1 MSAQP
6 IPSPD
11 DYLRLQE
18 AAQWYAVLRDE
29 EATVQDRAAWRAWLD
44 QGPLH
49 AQAWQHIE
57 AVSRRFEPLHAAGAS
72 PQAAASAL
80 VRARGARVSRR
91 RVLDGMGMLAGM
103 GVLGWGVWRH
113 TPLPGMAL
121 AQWADH
127 RTVTGEV
134 RRLAL
139 ADGTAVWLNTASA
152 LDVDYSATL
161 RRVRLVRGE
170 VLIQTA
176 GDGVA
181 GRPFVADSAH
191 GRMRALGTRF
201 SVREQPDATTLA
213 VTEGAVEVRTTGG
226 ALRVVSAGE
235 QVRFDGERILES
247 SPADP
252 AREAWARGVLLAD
265 DMALQ
270 DLAAEL
276 GRYRNGYLAVAPE
289 VARLRVMGTYPL
301 QDTDPALAML
311 ADTLPVQVRQVL
323 PWWVVIEARSGR

>member
-1 MSAQP
+1 MSTPPLA
-6 IPSPD
+6 PSPD

-29 EATVQDRAAWRAWLD
+29 EATAQDRAAWRAWLD

-49 AQAWQHIE
+49 AQAWTHIE
-57 AVSRRFEPLHAAGAS
+57 AVSRRFEPLHSSSAS

-80 VRARGARVSRR
+80 VHARMPRR
-91 RVLDGMGMLAGM
+91 RTLNGLGALVGL
-103 GVLGWGVWRH
+103 GVLGWGAWRH
-113 TPLPGMAL
+113 TPLPGLAL

-127 RTVTGEV
+127 RTSIGEV

-139 ADGTAVWLNTASA
+139 ADGTQLWLNTASA
-152 LDVDYSATL
+152 LDVDYGAAL

-170 VLIQTA
+170 VLIETA
-176 GDGVA
+176 ADGAA

-201 SVREQPDATTLA
+201 TVRQLPDATALA

-226 ALRVVSAGE
+226 ALRVVPAGE
-235 QVRFDGERILES
+235 QVRFDADGILATGA
-247 SPADP
+247 ADP
-252 AREAWARGVLLAD
+252 ARQAWARGVLLAD
-265 DMALQ
+265 DMALR

-276 GRYRNGYLAVAPE
+276 GRYRAGHLAVAPE
-289 VARLRVMGTYPL
+289 VAGLRVMGAYPL
-301 QDTDPALAML
+301 SDTDHALAML
-311 ADTLPVQVRQVL
+311 ADTLPVQVRRVL
-323 PWWVVIEARSGR
+323 PWWVVIEARYGR